1 MSRERNLRR
10 DQPHERHESA
20 PRSAQ
25 LRSLGPPWHDRTY
38 MHPRLTRSIII
49 GAALLLL
56 PALARAWTQDQ
67 PFGARVHKHEFSRVL
82 LTAEGCTLKARL
94 YFDAPAEAYE
104 NETAS
109 RNYYRFHARI
119 KLDNEHVLF
128 SGVFHNQTPGAH
140 VFDFQEDTTASG
152 CWAKSE
158 SHPRAVDVEGCRG
171 RGCAPAPFK

>member
-1 MSRERNLRR
+1 MRWF
-10 DQPHERHESA
+10 
-20 PRSAQ
+20 
-25 LRSLGPPWHDRTY
+25 GPAWHDRTY
-38 MHPRLTRSIII
+38 MFPRLARSTIVC
-49 GAALLLL
+49 AVLLSL
-56 PALARAWTQDQ
+56 PSLADAWTQDQ

-82 LTAEGCTLKARL
+82 LTAEGCTVTARL
-94 YFDAPAEAYE
+94 FFDAPAEAYPS
-104 NETAS
+104 ETAS

-152 CWAKSE
+152 CWAKGE

-171 RGCAPAPFK
+171 RGCTPAPFK